1 MQRKNAYS
9 IAVPEDNV
17 YLFLLFVRSQDN
29 RRFNLTVDIN
39 FQSPSGHYL
48 SAVDY
53 PLLTFYALMSCLYFF
68 YALAWFVVSMVQWK
82 ELLRIQFCIAIVI
95 LLGMLEKAIFYG
107 VYQSLNSSGILER
120 NTFYLA
126 ELFSCLKRTLAR
138 VLVIIVSCGFEII
151 K

>member
-1 MQRKNAYS
+1 MSA
-9 IAVPEDNV
+9 I
-17 YLFLLFVRSQDN
+17 YL
-29 RRFNLTVDIN
+29 I
-39 FQSPSGHYL
+39 
-48 SAVDY
+48 
-53 PLLTFYALMSCLYFF
+53 YALGWLII
-68 YALAWFVVSMVQWK
+68 SMVQWK

-107 VYQSLNSSGILER
+107 VYQSLNSNGVLER

>member
-1 MQRKNAYS
+1 MD
-9 IAVPEDNV
+9 V
-17 YLFLLFVRSQDN
+17 
-29 RRFNLTVDIN
+29 N

-53 PLLTFYALMSCLYFF
+53 PLLNFYALMSCLYLL
-68 YALAWFVVSMVQWK
+68 YALGWLAVSMIQWK

-107 VYQSLNSSGILER
+107 VYQSLNSEGVLNR

-126 ELFSCLKRTLAR
+126 EIFSCLKRTLAR
-138 VLVIIVSCGFEII
+138 VLVIIVSCGFEIV
-151 K
+151 KYVTSTKL